1 MYGCNNFSEEKN
13 DTSKSKLNFAK
24 SDTALIISKV
34 KDIINYDSLLYKG
47 STKFEILSID
57 TLGDEIYDDTLIKYT
72 NEYIKLNNHFNRFIQ
87 SVKYKNYIYIKD
99 LEQYKSDTSE
109 LLNTYRGLIIIK
121 NKFLK
126 YEKIRIKKFIGWSVR
141 FKIKTLDAR
150 KRFETQIINY
160 YYFNKD
166 FSKIYSEFNS
176 IDSITNPNRY
186 INSLIFNIDREI
198 DEKGDEVLSF
208 LEFTDIED

>member
-1 MYGCNNFSEEKN
+1 
-13 DTSKSKLNFAK
+13 
-24 SDTALIISKV
+24 
-34 KDIINYDSLLYKG
+34 
-47 STKFEILSID
+47 
-57 TLGDEIYDDTLIKYT
+57 
-72 NEYIKLNNHFNRFIQ
+72 
-87 SVKYKNYIYIKD
+87 